1 MMPIWNNREKV
12 GEAATAQAARRK
24 LRKILDIKP
33 GFVLHVWQRQ
43 TDIVNLPSGWVYS
56 IEWTGKK

>member
-1 MMPIWNNREKV
+1 MTPSASLIKV
-12 GEAATAQAARRK
+12 GEAPTAQAARRK
-24 LRKILDIKP
+24 LRKILDTKP

-43 TDIVNLPSGWVYS
+43 TDITNLPSGWVYS